1 MQLNSNNLICL
12 VAGQSAG
19 HILPALTIAGQI
31 KQAQPETQFLFF
43 SNHTALDLKLLS
55 HHPLINQHVPLH
67 LPQIPYRAP
76 WRLPRF
82 AWQLLKT
89 LAQVYKLLKR
99 TRPKQIISTG
109 GLVSVPVGVLGWWLK
124 IPVIVYELNLHPGK
138 AVQFLARFATQIK
151 VCFAQTMHDLPKGK
165 SELVDYPIRFTPQD
179 YLLDHAQAFKLV
191 QVELTIPKRH
201 CEEPWLRQGSAGAS
215 QGDVP
220 VRRSFQAKDGA
231 IHLNEN
237 SFFKTI
243 LILGGSQ
250 GSRSLNELVMGY
262 VSQLPAGCK
271 LQIIHQT
278 GAQNC
283 ELLEQFYLLK
293 QIPAL
298 VFSYRDNLMPYMIC
312 ADLIICRA
320 GAGTL
325 AEVLPLHKPVIVIP
339 LQTSYTSHQLE
350 NAQALAQ
357 TNSQLTVLIQ
367 SEIEATPQTLY
378 DTITTLLI

>member
-201 CEEPWLRQGSAGAS
+201 CEEQSDAANYLHDLVSVGGSQPS
-215 QGDVP
+215 QINQ
-220 VRRSFQAKDGA
+220 FNN
-231 IHLNEN
+231 I
-237 SFFKTI
+237 FKTI

-262 VSQLPAGCK
+262 VNQLPAGSQV
-271 LQIIHQT
+271 QIIHQT

-283 ELLEQFYLLK
+283 DLLK
-293 QIPAL
+293 QFYTLKNIPAL
-298 VFSYRDNLMPYMIC
+298 VFSYRENLMPYMIC

-325 AEVLPLHKPVIVIP
+325 AEVLPLRKPVIVIP

-378 DTITTLLI
+378 SIITTLLI